1 MPQLRVAS
9 PAAVRRTMKTLAG
22 LTLGLFLAGAALRAG
37 PAPVRVV
44 SQTVGTDEL
53 LIALA
58 APAQIAALSPLAG
71 DPDFSAVP
79 DEARKYPLLPANGDA
94 ESILKYNPT
103 VVLCADYSRPELV
116 TQLRRAGMRVEVFD
130 HYLTL
135 EDTYANIRR
144 VARVLGADQRG
155 EALIAGCEARV
166 RSLQARL
173 KGATPARVIAPSTYG
188 LIPGTETTFQDLC
201 DHVGAENLAATRAHL
216 VGHAPQPS
224 EQMLTW
230 QLDYVVVAGADAKSA
245 LAPFRA
251 MPPYQFMEVV
261 RAGRVAVLPPYLI
274 SCVSHHRV
282 RGYEIVARALHPE
295 VFK

>member
-1 MPQLRVAS
+1 MKSLVRVT
-9 PAAVRRTMKTLAG
+9 VG
-22 LTLGLFLAGAALRAG
+22 LCLVCALLRAA
-37 PAPVRVV
+37 PAPIRVV

-53 LIALA
+53 LLALA
-58 APAQIAALSPLAG
+58 DPAQIAALSPLAC
-71 DPDFSAVP
+71 DPDFSAAPV
-79 DEARKYPLLPANGDA
+79 EAKRYPILVANGDA
-94 ESILKYNPT
+94 ESILRYNPT

-116 TQLRRAGMRVEVFD
+116 TQLRRAGAHVEVFD
-130 HYLTL
+130 RYLTL

-144 VARVLGADQRG
+144 IAHALGADQRG
-155 EALIAGCEARV
+155 EELIASCEARV
-166 RSLQARL
+166 RALQVRL
-173 KGATPARVIAPSTYG
+173 KGVAPARVIAPSTYG
-188 LIPGTETTFQDLC
+188 LIPGTQTTFQDLC

-230 QLDYVVVAGADAKSA
+230 KLDFVVVAGADAKSA
-245 LAPFRA
+245 LAPFRG

-261 RAGRVAVLPPYLI
+261 RDGRVALLPPYLI

-295 VFK
+295 AFK